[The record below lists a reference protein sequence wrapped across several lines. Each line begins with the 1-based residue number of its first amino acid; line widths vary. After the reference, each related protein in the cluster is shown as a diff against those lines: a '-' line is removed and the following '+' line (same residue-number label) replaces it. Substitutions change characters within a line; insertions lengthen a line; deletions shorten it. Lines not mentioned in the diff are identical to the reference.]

1 MVSRAGG
8 YYGPPFKGDRGV
20 TQGDPL
26 YPMLINVVVDAVIC
40 HWVAVVAATEAGTEV
55 LELSIQDLATYFYA
69 DDGIVASAQTER
81 LE

>member
-1 MVSRAGG
+1 
-8 YYGPPFKGDRGV
+8 
-20 TQGDPL
+20 
-26 YPMLINVVVDAVIC
+26 MLINVVVDAVIC